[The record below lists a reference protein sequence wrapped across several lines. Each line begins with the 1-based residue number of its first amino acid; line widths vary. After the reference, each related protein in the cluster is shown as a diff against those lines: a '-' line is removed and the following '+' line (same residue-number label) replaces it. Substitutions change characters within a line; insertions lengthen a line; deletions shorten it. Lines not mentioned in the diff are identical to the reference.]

1 VRARSRS
8 LRQRLTYWLFGPLLL
23 LVGAGTFA
31 SYRIALNAAND
42 AYDSALL
49 DPALAIASHVRR
61 TGGRLEL
68 DLPNVALEA
77 LRYDAQDRVFL
88 QVRGPAGELIAG
100 TTQLPDPPERLA
112 ADSHLFYDAKLDTER
127 VRVAAL
133 SVRSETG
140 VVRVQVAET
149 LVKREKLVLELLIAS
164 TLPQIMI
171 ASAAVALFWFGIGR
185 GLTPLDRLSD
195 EIAARSPRDLRA
207 VPEEGQPLEVKPL
220 VVALNRLLSRLSA
233 AIESQQRFIAN
244 AAHQLRTP
252 LAGLKTHAEL
262 ARRQPSTVELR
273 GLLDMIA
280 GETERTS
287 HLINQLLT
295 LARAEP
301 QEAHA
306 GAGQP
311 LNLHELI
318 SRDVRGWVQRA
329 VDRNIDLGFELQDA
343 WTLGQPLLVRE
354 LVGNLIDN
362 ALSYT
367 PPGGAVT
374 VRTAEMAED
383 TTVEV
388 EDNGPGIPAGERDKV
403 FERFYRMPAT
413 TGEGCG
419 LGLSIV
425 AEIAE
430 RHGGRIELGTAARGK
445 GTLMRVHFP
454 RLARTP
460 LAGGETRGSKQLASR
475 TAPS

>member
-1 VRARSRS
+1 VPRSRS

-88 QVRGPAGELIAG
+88 QVRGPGGELIAG
-100 TTQLPDPPERLA
+100 TPQLPSPPERLGT
-112 ADSHLFYDAKLDTER
+112 DRHVFYDARLDTER

-133 SVRSETG
+133 AVRSETG
-140 VVRVQVAET
+140 VVLVQVAET
-149 LVKREKLVLELLIAS
+149 LVKREKLVMELLIAS
-164 TLPQIMI
+164 TLPQVMI
-171 ASAAVALFWFGIGR
+171 ATAAVALFWFGIGR
-185 GLTPLDRLSD
+185 GLTPLDRLSE
-195 EIAARSPRDLRA
+195 EIGARSPRDLRA
-207 VPEEGQPLEVKPL
+207 VREEGQPLEVKPL
-220 VVALNRLLSRLSA
+220 VAALNRLLSRLSA

-273 GLLDMIA
+273 SLLDMIA
-280 GETERTS
+280 GETQRTS

-318 SRDVRGWVQRA
+318 SRDVRERVQRA
-329 VDRNIDLGFELQDA
+329 LEKNIDLGFELQDA

-354 LVGNLIDN
+354 LVGNLLDN
-362 ALSYT
+362 ALAYT
-367 PPGGAVT
+367 QPGGAVT
-374 VRTAEMAED
+374 VRTVENGADA
-383 TTVEV
+383 TVEV
-388 EDNGPGIPAGERDKV
+388 EDNGPGIPESEREKV

-413 TGEGCG
+413 SGEGCG

-430 RHGGRIELGTAARGK
+430 RHGARIELGAPARGR
-445 GTLMRVHFP
+445 GTLVRVHFP
-454 RLARTP
+454 RLPREA
-460 LAGGETRGSKQLASR
+460 LAGSEARAGKRLASR

>member
-1 VRARSRS
+1 VPRARS

-23 LVGAGTFA
+23 LVGAGIFA

-61 TGGRLEL
+61 SGGQLQL

-77 LRYDAQDRVFL
+77 LRYDAQDRVFY
-88 QVRGPAGELIAG
+88 QVRGPGSELIAG
-100 TTQLPDPPERLA
+100 TPDLPRPPGQLASDE
-112 ADSHLFYDAKLDTER
+112 HVFYDAKLGGER
-127 VRVAAL
+127 VRVAARAVA
-133 SVRSETG
+133 SDTG
-140 VVRVQVAET
+140 LVVVQVAET
-149 LVKREKLVLELLIAS
+149 VVKREKLVMELLIAS
-164 TLPQIMI
+164 TVPQISI
-171 ASAAVALFWFGIGR
+171 AIAAVALLWFGIGR
-185 GLTPLDRLSD
+185 GLTPLDRLSE

-207 VPEEGQPLEVKPL
+207 VHEEGQPLEVKPL
-220 VVALNRLLSRLSA
+220 VEALNRLLARLGG

-273 GLLDMIA
+273 PLLDMIA

-301 QEAHA
+301 QEAHS
-306 GAGQP
+306 GAAQP
-311 LNLHELI
+311 LNLHEMI
-318 SRDVRGWVQRA
+318 GRDVRAWVQRA
-329 VDRNIDLGFELQDA
+329 LEKNIDLGFELQDA
-343 WTLGQPLLVRE
+343 WTLGQPLLLRE
-354 LVGNLIDN
+354 LFGNLLDN
-362 ALSYT
+362 ALAYT
-367 PPGGAVT
+367 QAGGAVT
-374 VRTAEMAED
+374 VRTLEADAGAML
-383 TTVEV
+383 EV
-388 EDNGPGIPAGERDKV
+388 EDNGPGIPEAEREKV
-403 FERFYRMPAT
+403 FERFYRIPGT
-413 TGEGCG
+413 GGEGCG

-430 RHGGRIELGTAARGK
+430 RHHGRVELGVQACGRGM
-445 GTLMRVHFP
+445 LVRVHFP
-454 RLARTP
+454 RLAREA
-460 LAGGETRGSKQLASR
+460 LAASEARPGKLTGR

>member
-1 VRARSRS
+1 MPRSRS

-77 LRYDAQDRVFL
+77 LRYDAQDRVYF
-88 QVRGPAGELIAG
+88 QVRGPGGELIAG
-100 TTQLPDPPERLA
+100 TPELPLPPGALA
-112 ADSHLFYDAKLDTER
+112 GDQNVFYNAKLGDEH
-127 VRVAAL
+127 VRVAARA
-133 SVRSETG
+133 VAAEPG
-140 VVRVQVAET
+140 MVVVQVAET

-171 ASAAVALFWFGIGR
+171 AIAAVALFWFGIGR
-185 GLTPLDRLSD
+185 GLTPLDRLSE

-252 LAGLKTHAEL
+252 LAGLMTHAEL

-273 GLLDMIA
+273 SLLDMIA

-311 LNLHELI
+311 INLHEMI
-318 SRDVRGWVQRA
+318 GRDVREWVQRA
-329 VDRNIDLGFELQDA
+329 LEKNIDLGFELQDA
-343 WTLGQPLLVRE
+343 WTLGQPLLLRE
-354 LVGNLIDN
+354 LLGNLLDN
-362 ALSYT
+362 ALAYT
-367 PPGGAVT
+367 QAGGSVT
-374 VRTAEMAED
+374 VRTRESGAE

-388 EDNGPGIPAGERDKV
+388 EDNGPGIPVGEREKV
-403 FERFYRMPAT
+403 FERFYRIPAT
-413 TGEGCG
+413 AGEGCG

-430 RHGGRIELGTAARGK
+430 RHGAHIDLGAPPRGR
-445 GTLMRVHFP
+445 GTLVRVHFP
-454 RLARTP
+454 RLAREA
-460 LAGGETRGSKQLASR
+460 LAASEGRTAKLASR

>member
-1 VRARSRS
+1 VPRSRS
-8 LRQRLTYWLFGPLLL
+8 LRRRLTYWLFGPLLL

-61 TGGRLEL
+61 TGGQLQL

-88 QVRGPAGELIAG
+88 QVRGPGGELIAG
-100 TTQLPDPPERLA
+100 TPQLPAPPMGLA
-112 ADSHLFYDAKLDTER
+112 TDGHLFYDANVDAEHLR
-127 VRVAAL
+127 IAAL
-133 SVRSETG
+133 AVPAETG
-140 VVRVQVAET
+140 MVLIQVAET
-149 LVKREKLVLELLIAS
+149 LVKREKLVMELLIAS
-164 TLPQIMI
+164 TLPQISI
-171 ASAAVALFWFGIGR
+171 AVAAVALFWFGIGR

-207 VPEEGQPLEVKPL
+207 VHEEGQPLEVKPL
-220 VVALNRLLSRLSA
+220 VGALNRLLSRLSG
-233 AIESQQRFIAN
+233 AIESQQRFISN

-273 GLLDMIA
+273 SLLDMIA

-301 QEAHA
+301 QEAHV

-311 LNLHELI
+311 LNLHEMI
-318 SRDVRGWVQRA
+318 GRDVRAWVQRA
-329 VDRNIDLGFELQDA
+329 LERNIDLGFELQDA
-343 WTLGQPLLVRE
+343 WTLGQPLLLRE
-354 LVGNLIDN
+354 LFGNLLDN
-362 ALSYT
+362 ALAYT
-367 PPGGAVT
+367 QAGGSVT
-374 VRTAEMAED
+374 VRTLED
-383 TTVEV
+383 GGEAALEV
-388 EDNGPGIPAGERDKV
+388 EDNGPGIPESEREKV

-413 TGEGCG
+413 GGEGCG

-430 RHGGRIELGTAARGK
+430 RHGARIELGAPARGH
-445 GTLMRVHFP
+445 GTLVRVHFP
-454 RLARTP
+454 RLAREA
-460 LAGGETRGSKQLASR
+460 LASGEARAGKPLASR